1 MTHLLD
7 KKYVI
12 VLPDGAMDIRIEFG
26 DELLYKTAATA
37 IDKLPGNY
45 RILFTRDTQ
54 TEEGWKGVVGEHN
67 GLYEYPDYNNNG
79 LCTLR
84 TATQSGHSLLQ
95 SKNIDPVSNWVVI
108 EKI

>member
-12 VLPDGAMDIRIEFG
+12 VLPEGAKDIRIEFG

-37 IDKLPGNY
+37 IDKLPGKY

-54 TEEGWKGVVGEHN
+54 TEDGWKGVVG
-67 GLYEYPDYNNNG
+67 YPIGYDSY
-79 LCTLR
+79 
-84 TATQSGHSLLQ
+84 TQSGHSLLQ